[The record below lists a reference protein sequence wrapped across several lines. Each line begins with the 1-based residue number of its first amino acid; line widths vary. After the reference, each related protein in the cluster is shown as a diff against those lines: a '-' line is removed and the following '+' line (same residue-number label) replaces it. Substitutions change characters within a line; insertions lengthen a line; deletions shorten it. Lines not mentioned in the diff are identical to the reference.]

1 MTAGSSQPFRA
12 AFWMIGTIVSFS
24 AMAVA
29 GREASAELD
38 TFEIMTYRSIAG
50 LAIVL
55 TYAAATGALY
65 ELRGGAMRLHF
76 IRNITHFAATNL
88 WFFAVAAIPLAQVFA
103 FEFATPLWTAAMAPF
118 LLGERLSRRRIAA
131 TAAGFAGI
139 LIIVR
144 PGFIEMSPGV
154 GAAVFCAVG
163 FAAAAIATR
172 KLVQVQSVTAILFW
186 MVALQSVFSIVC
198 AGADGDIRLP
208 SQATLVPLAL
218 ISVCGLAAHL
228 CLTNALKV
236 APAIVVMPLDFARLP
251 AIAVVGLLVYG
262 EAVSVYIVAGAAIIL
277 CANYVNIKLAAKEI
291 Y

>member
-1 MTAGSSQPFRA
+1 MTASSGQPLRA

-50 LAIVL
+50 LVIVV
-55 TYAAATGALY
+55 TFAAASGALH

-88 WFFAVAAIPLAQVFA
+88 WFFAVATIPLAQVFA
-103 FEFATPLWTAAMAPF
+103 FEFSTPLWTAAMAPF
-118 LLGERLSRRRIAA
+118 LLGEKLTRGRAAA
-131 TAAGFAGI
+131 TAVGFAGI
-139 LIIVR
+139 VIIVR
-144 PGFIEMSPGV
+144 PGFIEFSPGV
-154 GAAVFCAVG
+154 AAAVLCAVG

-172 KLVQVQSVTAILFW
+172 KLVQVQRVTAVLFW
-186 MVALQSVFSIVC
+186 MAALQTVFSIVC

-208 SQATLVPLAL
+208 SQSTFFPIAL
-218 ISVCGLAAHL
+218 IAVCGLTAHL
-228 CLTNALKV
+228 CLTNALKI
-236 APAIVVMPLDFARLP
+236 APATVVMPLDFARLP

-262 EAVSVYIVAGAAIIL
+262 EAVNIYMAAGAAIIL
-277 CANYVNIKLAAKEI
+277 CANYANIKMATKAV

>member
-1 MTAGSSQPFRA
+1 M
-12 AFWMIGTIVSFS
+12 SFS

-29 GREASAELD
+29 GREAAAELD

-50 LAIVL
+50 LVIVL
-55 TYAAATGALY
+55 AFAAATGALH

-76 IRNITHFAATNL
+76 IRNTAHFAATNL
-88 WFFAVAAIPLAQVFA
+88 WFFAVATIPLAQVFA

-118 LLGERLSRRRIAA
+118 LLGERLTPGRIAA
-131 TAAGFAGI
+131 TAVGFAGI

-144 PGFIEMSPGV
+144 PGFIEFSPGV

-163 FAAAAIATR
+163 FAAAAVATR

-186 MVALQSVFSIVC
+186 MSALQSVFSIVC

-208 SQATLVPLAL
+208 SQATLLPIAL
-218 ISVCGLAAHL
+218 IAVCGLTAHL
-228 CLTNALKV
+228 CLTNALKI
-236 APAIVVMPLDFARLP
+236 APATVVMPLDFARLP

-262 EAVSVYIVAGAAIIL
+262 EAVDVYMAAGAGIIL
-277 CANYVNIKLAAKEI
+277 CANYANIKMATKAI